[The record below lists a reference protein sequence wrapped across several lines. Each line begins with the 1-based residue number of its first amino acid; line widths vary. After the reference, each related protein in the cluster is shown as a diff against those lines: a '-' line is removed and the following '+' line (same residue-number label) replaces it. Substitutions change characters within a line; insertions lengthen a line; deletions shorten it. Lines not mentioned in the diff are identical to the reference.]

1 MVLKFTV
8 EQVDLVR
15 RLRDTGIGVKDIEI
29 IFNKLADLEA
39 SLRKTCDGP
48 PPSERAREPQ
58 LTAREVDN
66 SVEDEDYSSSSSDS
80 STPSSPMPANTTFGT
95 NTGIGTP
102 LNGTAGADCTTV
114 GGASSPEGELSLE
127 IFKGG

>member
-48 PPSERAREPQ
+48 PPSERVRDPQ

-80 STPSSPMPANTTFGT
+80 STPSSPMPANATFGT